1 MGCCAGFNKNINPIK
16 DILII
21 ESDENKK
28 KEDHLNVKEPNT
40 DIQGRQKTDK
50 EEIKKEK
57 STLDNNNQNS
67 QNAQKNDKDNTK
79 RGKKVYT
86 STSSK
91 THNYGNNLKVN
102 KNKIIKKGS
111 QRVQHA
117 MNELKLLSL
126 KEIDNDKKKFFS

>member
-1 MGCCAGFNKNINPIK
+1 MGCCPGFNNINPIK

-28 KEDHLNVKEPNT
+28 KEENLNVKEPYT

-57 STLDNNNQNS
+57 SSLDNNNQNI
-67 QNAQKNDKDNTK
+67 QKNDKENAK
-79 RGKKVYT
+79 KEKKVYT
-86 STSSK
+86 TTSSK
-91 THNYGNNLKVN
+91 SNNYENNLKVN

>member
-1 MGCCAGFNKNINPIK
+1 MGCCPGFNKNIIPLK

-21 ESDENKK
+21 KSDEIKK
-28 KEDHLNVKEPNT
+28 KEENLNAKEPNT

-57 STLDNNNQNS
+57 SSLDNNNQNV
-67 QNAQKNDKDNTK
+67 NKNDKDNTK
-79 RGKKVYT
+79 REKKLYT

-91 THNYGNNLKVN
+91 TNNLNYENNLKVN

-117 MNELKLLSL
+117 INELKLLSL
-126 KEIDNDKKKFFS
+126 KEINNDKKKFFS

>member
-1 MGCCAGFNKNINPIK
+1 MGCCPGFNRNINPIK

-28 KEDHLNVKEPNT
+28 KEENLNVKEPNT

-57 STLDNNNQNS
+57 SSLDNNNLNI
-67 QNAQKNDKDNTK
+67 QKKGKEITK
-79 RGKKVYT
+79 KEKKLYT

-91 THNYGNNLKVN
+91 TNNYEKSLKVN

>member
-1 MGCCAGFNKNINPIK
+1 MGCCAGFNKNIKPIK

-21 ESDENKK
+21 ESDEIKK
-28 KEDHLNVKEPNT
+28 KEEHLNLKEPNI
-40 DIQGRQKTDK
+40 DVQGRQKTDK

-57 STLDNNNQNS
+57 SSLDNNNQNL
-67 QNAQKNDKDNTK
+67 QKNDKENTK
-79 RGKKVYT
+79 REKKLYT

-91 THNYGNNLKVN
+91 TNNYGKNLKVN

>member
-1 MGCCAGFNKNINPIK
+1 MGCCPGFNRNINPIK

-28 KEDHLNVKEPNT
+28 KEENLNVKEPNS

-57 STLDNNNQNS
+57 SSLDNNNQNI
-67 QNAQKNDKDNTK
+67 QKNDKENTK
-79 RGKKVYT
+79 REKKLYT

-91 THNYGNNLKVN
+91 TNNYEKNLKVN

-111 QRVQHA
+111 QRIQHA

>member
-1 MGCCAGFNKNINPIK
+1 MGCCAGFNKNIKPIK

-21 ESDENKK
+21 ESDEIKK
-28 KEDHLNVKEPNT
+28 KEEHLNMKEPNT
-40 DIQGRQKTDK
+40 DVQGRQKTDK

-57 STLDNNNQNS
+57 SSLDNNNQNL
-67 QNAQKNDKDNTK
+67 QKNDKENTK
-79 RGKKVYT
+79 REKKLYT

-91 THNYGNNLKVN
+91 TNNYGKNLKVN

>member
-1 MGCCAGFNKNINPIK
+1 MGCCPGFNNINPIK

-28 KEDHLNVKEPNT
+28 KEENLNVKEPNT

-57 STLDNNNQNS
+57 SSLDNNNLNI
-67 QNAQKNDKDNTK
+67 QKNGKEITK
-79 RGKKVYT
+79 KEKKLYT

-91 THNYGNNLKVN
+91 TNNYEKNLKVN

>member
-1 MGCCAGFNKNINPIK
+1 MGCCPGFNRNINPIK

-28 KEDHLNVKEPNT
+28 KEENLNVKEHNS

-57 STLDNNNQNS
+57 SSLDNNNQNI
-67 QNAQKNDKDNTK
+67 QKNDKENTK
-79 RGKKVYT
+79 REKKLYT

-91 THNYGNNLKVN
+91 TNNYEKNLKVN

-111 QRVQHA
+111 QRIQHA

>member
-1 MGCCAGFNKNINPIK
+1 MGCCTGFNKNIKPIK

-21 ESDENKK
+21 ESDEIKK
-28 KEDHLNVKEPNT
+28 KEEHLNLKEPNI
-40 DIQGRQKTDK
+40 DVQGRQKTDK

-57 STLDNNNQNS
+57 SSLDNNNQNL
-67 QNAQKNDKDNTK
+67 QKNDKENTK
-79 RGKKVYT
+79 REKKLYT

-91 THNYGNNLKVN
+91 TNNYGKNLKVN

>member
-1 MGCCAGFNKNINPIK
+1 MNQKKI
-16 DILII
+16 
-21 ESDENKK
+21 KK
-28 KEDHLNVKEPNT
+28 KEEHLNAKEPNT

-57 STLDNNNQNS
+57 STLDNNNQNI
-67 QNAQKNDKDNTK
+67 QKNDKD
-79 RGKKVYT
+79 KKLYT

-91 THNYGNNLKVN
+91 THNYENNLKVN

-126 KEIDNDKKKFFS
+126 KEIDNDKKKFFP

>member
-1 MGCCAGFNKNINPIK
+1 MGCCTGFNKNIKPIK

-28 KEDHLNVKEPNT
+28 KEEHLNVKDPIA

-50 EEIKKEK
+50 EEVKIEK
-57 STLDNNNQNS
+57 STLDNIN
-67 QNAQKNDKDNTK
+67 QNAQKNDKDNSK
-79 RGKKVYT
+79 REKKLYT

-91 THNYGNNLKVN
+91 SNNYDKNLKVN

-111 QRVQHA
+111 QRVQQA

>member
-1 MGCCAGFNKNINPIK
+1 MGCCAGLNKNINPIK

-21 ESDENKK
+21 ESDEIKK
-28 KEDHLNVKEPNT
+28 KEEHLNPKEPNT

-57 STLDNNNQNS
+57 STLDNNNQN
-67 QNAQKNDKDNTK
+67 AQKNDKENTK
-79 RGKKVYT
+79 REKKVYT

-91 THNYGNNLKVN
+91 TQNYENNLKVN